1 MKQLACLHTE
11 YSLIDVS
18 YRETW
23 IKKPDELC
31 LLPKQKHL
39 ESIMIENMVSKEKSA
54 HVILSAAGQARQR
67 AALRL
72 IPSRTTA
79 SF

>member
-1 MKQLACLHTE
+1 MSATE
-11 YSLIDVS
+11 KLGLKSLTS
-18 YRETW
+18 
-23 IKKPDELC
+23 LC

-39 ESIMIENMVSKEKSA
+39 ESTRIENMVSKEKSA